1 MSTTDLADLDR
12 VVDPKIELLFRP
24 TSIGSRRLANRVV
37 MAPMTRTLSPRG
49 IPGPKN
55 AAYYR
60 RRVKG
65 GAGLIITEGTWV
77 PDPAAANEEDAP
89 RIYGEDAL
97 AGWKHVVRQV
107 HEETVPIFCQLWH
120 VGQIRQAVLEGLYEV
135 KPKDHQHPRQ
145 VGPSVIVGG
154 IGSEL
159 IKEAEPAR
167 RNRFCRRCVRRGGG
181 QCQSSRFRR
190 GRDPRGARLSL
201 RPVFLTNHRTD
212 HYGGSWGNRTRPAID
227 TVREIRRKVGSDFPI
242 SFRLSQWKQQDY
254 QANLFATP
262 NDFECLLL
270 PLVEAGV
277 DVFHCS
283 QRRFWEPEFGTNLN
297 LAGWA
302 KKITGKPTISVGS
315 VGMTSD
321 HIEALVMGNVGDVQ
335 GLANLLGAMDRN
347 DFDLIAIGQGMLADP
362 EWAHKVRRGELEK
375 RNRYTKD
382 LLKDLV

>member
-1 MSTTDLADLDR
+1 LN
-12 VVDPKIELLFRP
+12 PP
-24 TSIGSRRLANRVV
+24 
-37 MAPMTRTLSPRG
+37 
-49 IPGPKN
+49 
-55 AAYYR
+55 YR
-60 RRVKG
+60 RRAKG

-77 PDPAAANEEDAP
+77 PDPAAANEECAP
-89 RIYGEDAL
+89 RIYGEAAL

-107 HEETVPIFCQLWH
+107 HEESVPIFCQLWH
-120 VGQIRQAVLEGLYEV
+120 VGQIRQAVLEGLYEA

-145 VGPSVIVGG
+145 VGPSGIVGG

-159 IKEAEPAR
+159 IKEAEPATQDEIDSVVDA
-167 RNRFCRRCVRRGGG
+167 FGK
-181 QCQSSRFRR
+181 
-190 GRDPRGARLSL
+190 GAANAKAVGFDGIEIHGA
-201 RPVFLTNHRTD
+201 PGYVFDQFFWPETNHRTD
-212 HYGGSWGNRTRPAID
+212 HYGGSWGNRTRLAID
-227 TVREIRRKVGSDFPI
+227 TVREIRRRVGSDFPI

-254 QANLFATP
+254 QATLFATP

-283 QRRFWEPEFGTNLN
+283 QRRFWEPEFGTDLN

-302 KKITGKPTISVGS
+302 KKITGKPAISVGS

-335 GLANLLGAMDRN
+335 GLGNLLGAMDRD
-347 DFDLIAIGQGMLADP
+347 DFDLIAIGRGMLADP

-375 RNRYTKD
+375 LNRYTKD
-382 LLKDLV
+382 RLKELV